1 MVRDESAYQ
10 QFVKEYAKYYPR
22 FSKSEYER
30 RYREIREMM
39 VREGV
44 GCLLIYGDSIKSNRM
59 QANIR
64 YVSNFVDEVMSYV
77 FFPLEGELT
86 QWMDIRCHI
95 PNARAVS
102 IIKDIKSRS
111 VGPQGRIG
119 QGISLAQRVKEAHLE
134 NGRIGI
140 VGHALLPWLPYDVM
154 ETLKM
159 QLPNVEFKNL
169 TEAYDFIQMVHS
181 LEEVKFMKQAARFT
195 DIAAE
200 AMVKAIKPE
209 ATEAEIYGHTHA
221 SYITLGGEFD
231 FSLIGSTSM
240 AHPVLPYPFPI
251 PSRRR
256 IKAGDIVSTEISAGY
271 WGYEGQICRSF
282 AVKKKPKGE
291 WQDLFDLALEVY
303 KEVQRLLKPGNSS
316 RDVAKVATKITEAG
330 YIAEAPLIHGLSP
343 GAGFG
348 SPYDVWVPDEGVPDV
363 SDVEFKENVPI
374 MIEPN
379 PCTPDLRKGVFL
391 GNANRVTEYGG
402 KSYQIFPLEFIV
414 TR

>member
-1 MVRDESAYQ
+1 MSRTEMDYERIILRYSR
-10 QFVKEYAKYYPR
+10 FYPR
-22 FSKSEYER
+22 FSPKEYER
-30 RYREIREMM
+30 RYQEIRRMM
-39 VREGV
+39 SAENVN
-44 GCLLIYGDSIKSNRM
+44 CLLIYGDSMKSNRM
-59 QANIR
+59 QANVR
-64 YVSNFVDEVMSYV
+64 YITNFVDEVVSYV

-86 QWMDIRCHI
+86 QWMDLKHHLT
-95 PNARAVS
+95 NARAVS
-102 IIKDIKSRS
+102 VIKDMRPRS
-111 VGPQGRIG
+111 GQRGRLNMGHALVERI
-119 QGISLAQRVKEAHLE
+119 KEARLE
-134 NGRIGI
+134 SGKIGI
-140 VGHALLPWLPYDVM
+140 VGYSLHPWLPYEIMLVM
-154 ETLKM
+154 KAE
-159 QLPNVEFKNL
+159 LPNVEFKNV
-169 TEAYDFIQMVHS
+169 TPAYDAIQTVHS
-181 LEEVKFMKQAARFT
+181 LEEVKFMEKGAKFT
-195 DIAAE
+195 DLAAAGMVS
-200 AMVKAIKPE
+200 AMKPGM
-209 ATEAEIYGHTHA
+209 TEAEVYGHTHTA
-221 SYITLGGEFD
+221 SLMRGGEFD

-316 RDVAKVATKITEAG
+316 RDVAKIATRITEAG

-402 KSYQIFPLEFIV
+402 KSYQKFPLEFIV